1 MLFWSDLLKPRPHV
15 SGESGIRIRNFL
27 NPLSRVEK
35 FEYAMNSESCGRYIR
50 TIRTFFLS
58 SDVTRWSSVLYREY
72 CIQEGDLDACS
83 VANIPGGVLRT
94 PVNPDTCRIRVDGQI
109 RFASGYV
116 RTWKFLNPERKSCGF
131 KNIRISVDGWGL
143 RIVFFALQMNDV
155 RSANIDGPKWNWL
168 LVVPLFAYK
177 GPWWKPE
184 LHHRKVP
191 LQWQWHLE
199 K

>member
-1 MLFWSDLLKPRPHV
+1 MLFWSDLLRPRPHV

-27 NPLSRVEK
+27 NPLSRVAK

-72 CIQEGDLDACS
+72 CIQEGDLDPGS

-94 PVNPDTCRIRVDGQI
+94 PVNPDTCRIRVDGLI

-143 RIVFFALQMNDV
+143 RIVFFCSSNEWC
-155 RSANIDGPKWNWL
+155 P
-168 LVVPLFAYK
+168 
-177 GPWWKPE
+177 
-184 LHHRKVP
+184 
-191 LQWQWHLE
+191 
-199 K
+199 